1 MYGNVDGTSV
11 RPADSRVRTRRIKV
25 SPKDEQT
32 QKEEFEIYSKYLSD
46 PIQVSTMDVHRRF
59 DRWRLLRKTDTVEH
73 HERDLGNGYK
83 IRTSILLAI

>member
-25 SPKDEQT
+25 STKDEQT

-73 HERDLGNGYK
+73 YERDLGNGYK